1 LYAEKDFLPAFSR
14 KNFHGGNL
22 VEIFHILYPK
32 SPKFYQKEATPEGV
46 ASVLKFKIL
55 RRIEFF
61 SIMR

>member
-1 LYAEKDFLPAFSR
+1 LPGFSR

-55 RRIEFF
+55 RRMELF
-61 SIMR
+61 